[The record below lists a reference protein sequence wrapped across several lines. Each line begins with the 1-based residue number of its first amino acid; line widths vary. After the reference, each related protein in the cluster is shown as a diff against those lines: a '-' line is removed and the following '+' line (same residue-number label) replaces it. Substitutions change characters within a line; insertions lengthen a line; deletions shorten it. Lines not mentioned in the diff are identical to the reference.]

1 MRRYDDKHLRTY
13 SVMVITL
20 DFESNNP
27 SSNLG
32 MSSFYFSHPIPHKHK
47 T

>member
-1 MRRYDDKHLRTY
+1 MYNNENKEQFVWSY

-27 SSNLG
+27 GSTPG
-32 MSSFYFSHPIPHKHK
+32 K
-47 T
+47 TFEDLKYQS